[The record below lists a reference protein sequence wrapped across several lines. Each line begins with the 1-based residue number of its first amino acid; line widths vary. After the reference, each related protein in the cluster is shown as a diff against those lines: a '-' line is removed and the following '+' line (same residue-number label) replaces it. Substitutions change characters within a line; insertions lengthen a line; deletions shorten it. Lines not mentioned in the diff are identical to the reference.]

1 MGEVVV
7 VSGTGTDVGKTVVTA
22 AAAANAC
29 AAGRTV
35 AVVKAAQT
43 GVTSDMAGDVE
54 TIGRLVGAGTSYA
67 PVLTLRELI
76 RYEPPLAPATAARL
90 TAREALTL
98 PEVVSTIERLASDH
112 DLVLVEGAGG
122 LNVRFADDP
131 EWTIADL
138 AGALSAP
145 VLVVVAAGLGTLNTT
160 SLTLEAMALRGLR
173 CHGLVIGRWPDHPDL
188 AASANIIDLERLVGR
203 SLSGA
208 VPDGVGAPAPERFR
222 EIAAGALSPE
232 LGGRFDAADFRRR
245 FHPKDLV

>member
-7 VSGTGTDVGKTVVTA
+7 VTGTGTEVGKTVVTA
-22 AAAANAC
+22 AIAANAC
-29 AAGRTV
+29 GAGRSV
-35 AVVKAAQT
+35 AVVKPAQT

-54 TIGRLVGAGTSYA
+54 TVGRLVGAGTSYA

-90 TAREALTL
+90 TDREALTL
-98 PEVVSTIERLASDH
+98 AEVVATIIRLADDH

-131 EWTIADL
+131 EWTVADL
-138 AGALSAP
+138 AGAVTAP
-145 VLVVVAAGLGTLNTT
+145 VVVVTAAGLGTLNTT
-160 SLTLEAMALRGLR
+160 SLTLEAIALRGLTCR
-173 CHGLVIGRWPDHPDL
+173 GLVIGRWPSDPDL
-188 AASANIIDLERLVGR
+188 AATANVSDLERLAGEP
-203 SLSGA
+203 LAGA
-208 VPDGVGAPAPERFR
+208 LPDGVGLPTPERFHAL
-222 EIAAGALSPE
+222 AAGALSPD